1 MNNNNKS
8 LTSKKLV
15 QSLDHHMSIP
25 WIDLIEHKDTRIK
38 DASLVE
44 KSLIVGRI
52 GILMLSCGTG
62 AWRVREA
69 MNKVARELEIACSA
83 DIALISIEYTCFDAN
98 KSYTQVLSLANTSVN
113 TDKLN
118 VLEKFVDGINH
129 EFSNATIFQIHQEI
143 NKIESLPKQY
153 RPAILGL
160 AAAVAC
166 CAFIFLLGGGLPE
179 MICTFLGAGI
189 GNYVRAIISKHNFT
203 TILEVAISVSV
214 SCISYMLVFKI
225 FEFFFHI
232 LPQHEAGYIG
242 AMLFIIPGFPFITSI
257 LDIAKLDI
265 RSGLERLTYVAMII
279 LVATLTGWLIASGA
293 DFRPADFVPIAL
305 SSITIFFLRILA
317 SFLGVFGFSI
327 MFNSSKKM
335 AIVAGIIGAIANPLR
350 LELVDATKLA
360 PAAAAFIGAIVAGI
374 LASFFNRH
382 NGYPRISLTVP
393 SIVIMVPGLYIYR
406 GIYNVGINNI
416 STGASWLTRA
426 GLILIFLPLGLFIA
440 RSLFD
445 IDWRHFN

>member
-1 MNNNNKS
+1 MMQPLN
-8 LTSKKLV
+8 
-15 QSLDHHMSIP
+15 HHMSIP
-25 WIDLIEHKDTRIK
+25 WIDLIENKNISVK
-38 DASLVE
+38 EASLVE
-44 KSLIVGRI
+44 KSLIIGRI

-69 MNKVARELEIACSA
+69 MNKVARELEITCSA
-83 DIALISIEYTCFDAN
+83 DIALISIEYTCFDAS

-118 VLEKFVDGINH
+118 VLEKFVNGINH

-143 NKIESLPKQY
+143 NKIEGLRRQY
-153 RPAILGL
+153 SPVILGL
-160 AAAVAC
+160 AAAIAC
-166 CAFIFLLGGGLPE
+166 SAFIFLLGGGFPE
-179 MICTFLGAGI
+179 MICTFLGAGV
-189 GNYVRAIISKHNFT
+189 GNYVRAIISKHNLT

-214 SCISYMLVFKI
+214 SCMAYMFVFKVFEI
-225 FEFFFHI
+225 FFYI

-257 LDIAKLDI
+257 LDISKLDI
-265 RSGLERLTYVAMII
+265 RSGLERLTYVGMII

-293 DFRPADFVPIAL
+293 HFRPEDFVPIAL
-305 SSITIFFLRILA
+305 SSSTIFFLRIPA

-335 AIVAGIIGAIANPLR
+335 AVVSGIIGAIANPLR
-350 LELVDATKLA
+350 LELVDATNLP
-360 PAAAAFIGAIVAGI
+360 PAAAAFIGALVAGI
-374 LASFFNRH
+374 LATFFNRK

-445 IDWRHFN
+445 KDWRHFN